1 MESFSDPGSPFTC
14 WSAFN
19 LDMMRR
25 LTPNHA
31 VNADARGRGFAL
43 AALAALAAVA
53 AVAGKLVASGCIGR
67 HSWT

>member
-43 AALAALAAVA
+43 AALAA
-53 AVAGKLVASGCIGR
+53 VAGKLVASGCIGR